1 MTEILA
7 HALIDARLVAAD
19 AVQEALKRQVVHGG
33 SLDTNL
39 LEIGALAE
47 SDLLRAL
54 ADAFAMP
61 AVGKDEIDEVADHIP
76 RLFPLVFAETYRMV
90 PYRLVGTNLG
100 VLVQGPADEQLLSRI
115 HERLRLTVKPAVTTE
130 ARLHYAMHRLYGT
143 GLLPRYRDLLIKLDG
158 EMKPQSSDAPM
169 LAWGV
174 ASASAPRRPGDR
186 RPIVVSEVL
195 GRLAAAGDRDGIVDI
210 IIEVA
215 LSTFSFAAIFL
226 VHGDQVR
233 GWRGIDPESTRR
245 VARISV
251 PVELPSVFQTIYA
264 THGHYLGPL
273 PTNSVN
279 VRLIEEMGRQPPR
292 TALLAPVPVGGK
304 LAGILYADNGE
315 RGVPSQRVA
324 SILLITHRAGMAL
337 ESLIRRRKAA
347 SDKMLTAEPES
358 AAPRVS
364 DAVDLPPV
372 IAPPVGDPE
381 VVADTDIVSVE
392 APPQTE
398 RPVVGRSHYVPFA
411 DVDETPEG
419 SVSEWEDVLVETMGS
434 EIPDQAENRS
444 RRRRAEQESA
454 PAVTWEDVIAEAM
467 AVPSLAVAAPST
479 PVEVAGTQL
488 DERALLLDS
497 LDAADPEVWKPAI
510 EKLVPLGAA
519 MDAEIVQRFPGRLHL
534 DPFATQVSLP
544 AFALCS
550 GITALLF
557 ARGPAAAPLVLQELE
572 NNDRVRR
579 FFAIYFLY
587 AVPYPPALELLA
599 RRLYDAEPRNR
610 YLAADTLRNYRHL
623 PGYRRILQGLRDH
636 LKVPV
641 FEAQVA
647 TVQVLGQMRDPS
659 AVPSLIPLVV
669 SPRQALARAALSA
682 LTVIC
687 AQSMGKDVT
696 RWAEWWQSHFNKPR
710 EAWLLE
716 GMRHIDAEIRR
727 IAAREFQLLTGQPAA
742 GLGEPSEPSRAQA

>member
-1 MTEILA
+1 MSEILA
-7 HALIDARLVAAD
+7 HALIEAHLVKANTLE
-19 AVQEALKRQVVHGG
+19 EALKRQVLHGG

-39 LEIGALAE
+39 LEVGALPEAG
-47 SDLLRAL
+47 LLRAL
-54 ADAFAMP
+54 AEAHAMP
-61 AVGKDEIDEVADHIP
+61 AVGKDEIDEVPDHIP

-100 VLVQGPADEQLLSRI
+100 VLVQGPADEQLIARI
-115 HERLRLTVKPAVTTE
+115 NERLRLTVKPAVTTE
-130 ARLHYAMHRLYGT
+130 ARLHYAMHHLYGT
-143 GLLPRYRDLLIKLDG
+143 VLLPRYRDLLTKLDG
-158 EMKPQSSDAPM
+158 ELKPAASDAPM
-169 LAWGV
+169 LSWGV
-174 ASASAPRRPGDR
+174 ASASVPRRQSDR
-186 RPIVVSEVL
+186 RPIVVAEVL
-195 GRLAAAGDRDGIVDI
+195 GRLAAADHRDAIVDI
-210 IIEVA
+210 ILEVA
-215 LSTFSFAAIFL
+215 LGTFSFAAIFL
-226 VHGDQVR
+226 VQGDQVR
-233 GWRGIDPESTRR
+233 GWRSLDPEATRR
-245 VARISV
+245 VARIAV

-304 LAGILYADNGE
+304 LAAILYADNGG

-347 SDKMLTAEPES
+347 SDKLLG
-358 AAPRVS
+358 AAP
-364 DAVDLPPV
+364 AAPTGGDLPPV
-372 IAPPVGDPE
+372 ITPPMTDPAVAAVGDAASASPP
-381 VVADTDIVSVE
+381 ARASAAIAE
-392 APPQTE
+392 AS
-398 RPVVGRSHYVPFA
+398 RYVPFA

-419 SVSEWEDVLVETMGS
+419 SVSEWEDVLVETIGNEMA
-434 EIPDQAENRS
+434 DQAETRP
-444 RRRRAEQESA
+444 RPKRGERETT
-454 PAVTWEDVIAEAM
+454 PAVTWEDVIAEA
-467 AVPSLAVAAPST
+467 VAAPSLT
-479 PVEVAGTQL
+479 VVAPSAPIEVAGTQI
-488 DERALLLDS
+488 DERALLFDS

-510 EKLVPLGAA
+510 EKLLPLGAA
-519 MDAEIVQRFPGRLHL
+519 LDADLVQRFPGRLHL
-534 DPFATQVSLP
+534 DPFAGQVQLP

-557 ARGPAAAPLVLQELE
+557 ARGPAAAPLILQELE
-572 NNDRVRR
+572 NNDRLRR

-623 PGYRRILQGLRDH
+623 PGYRRILQSLRDH

-641 FEAQVA
+641 FETQVA
-647 TVQVLGQMRDPS
+647 TVQVLGQLRDPS

-669 SPRQALARAALSA
+669 SPREALARAALSA

-687 AQSMGKDVT
+687 AQALGKDVT
-696 RWAEWWQSHFNKPR
+696 RWAEWWQSHFTKPR

-716 GMRHIDAEIRR
+716 GMRHADVEVRR
-727 IAAREFQLLTGQPAA
+727 VAAREFQLLTGQPAA
-742 GLGEPSEPSRAQA
+742 SETSEPARAQG